1 MFTFIKQ
8 KLLYK
13 KWLNI
18 CLFVGI
24 ILLVAV
30 AACLPMY
37 QNMSEN
43 QAFQNEMKQY
53 IQDNGT
59 YPCVVSVFQGNTYK
73 KTKESFSKVI
83 ETIEGWDGI
92 LQRDLQMEPAQ
103 RIGLYTLK
111 ESAIIPIVNVAKR
124 KNDKYLKISY
134 MSDMEEHWKL
144 IASEKE
150 EAGKIPCYVSAS
162 ALENNELYVGQTI
175 EMKDYTDAKGNPLQ
189 LMITGVFEEKK
200 SDDIYWVQAPEE
212 YQKNVFVSEQDL
224 EKIMTAQKQITVR
237 FYAYYLYDYTKMKAK
252 DISSYYKVLKRY
264 AKAGF
269 DGQRVEITT
278 VFTQLLED
286 SIQQSKKIAA
296 ILWVLELPILALI
309 LIFIYMIASQI
320 LELEGNE
327 IAMLKSRGVSMR
339 QILWVYFCQAS
350 VLACSGIV
358 LGIPLGYAICR
369 LMGQSNAFLEF
380 VNRKNLMAAITGKS
394 VGFAIAGAVLAIA
407 FMTLPLVKR
416 ANIDIVAKKSK
427 RDASETAFFEKY
439 YIDVVLLLVSGYS
452 YYSFNKQKEEIA
464 QRVLNGKGLDPVLF
478 ISAVLFMAGAGM
490 IILRLFRV
498 VVQLIYHMGKERWAP
513 AVYASF
519 LQILRT
525 RRKQTFISL
534 FLVVSIAM
542 GIFYSNVARTINRN
556 EEERIRYDTGAD
568 LVVKEK
574 WMTMSKTYR
583 SGDKQITDLV
593 YVEPDTNLFEKVRKH
608 TESAAE
614 VLQRDV
620 SLAAAKGLSDNGVLM
635 AIQTEDFGNT
645 AWMRDGLL
653 DKHWYHYLNDLADGA
668 GNILVSSNARERF
681 NLKVGDTIR
690 YSMLSEDNSYQDTLG
705 DLTGKICGFVDAWPG
720 FTGYKMVTDD
730 NGNIK
735 QEETYLIVAN
745 YGYVTN
751 IFGIQPTEIWMK
763 TGGHQNKVL
772 DVIRDSGAVLEYR
785 KDVEQK
791 LILAKQ
797 TAMIQITNGMLTLS
811 FLVVMILC
819 MIGFLIYWITSIRQ
833 RELLFGIY
841 RAMGMSMREII
852 QMLINEQICCSMI
865 AVLSGVVSGMI
876 TSRLFIALITIAYA
890 PEQHVL
896 PYQLY
901 ISAGDMLRIGIIVL
915 CMLGGG
921 IYVLAHILAHMKI
934 AQAIKMG
941 ED

>member
-1 MFTFIKQ
+1 
-8 KLLYK
+8 
-13 KWLNI
+13 
-18 CLFVGI
+18 
-24 ILLVAV
+24 
-30 AACLPMY
+30 
-37 QNMSEN
+37 
-43 QAFQNEMKQY
+43 
-53 IQDNGT
+53 
-59 YPCVVSVFQGNTYK
+59 
-73 KTKESFSKVI
+73 
-83 ETIEGWDGI
+83 
-92 LQRDLQMEPAQ
+92 
-103 RIGLYTLK
+103 
-111 ESAIIPIVNVAKR
+111 
-124 KNDKYLKISY
+124 
-134 MSDMEEHWKL
+134 
-144 IASEKE
+144 
-150 EAGKIPCYVSAS
+150 
-162 ALENNELYVGQTI
+162 
-175 EMKDYTDAKGNPLQ
+175 
-189 LMITGVFEEKK
+189 
-200 SDDIYWVQAPEE
+200 
-212 YQKNVFVSEQDL
+212 
-224 EKIMTAQKQITVR
+224 
-237 FYAYYLYDYTKMKAK
+237 
-252 DISSYYKVLKRY
+252 
-264 AKAGF
+264 
-269 DGQRVEITT
+269 
-278 VFTQLLED
+278 
-286 SIQQSKKIAA
+286 
-296 ILWVLELPILALI
+296 
-309 LIFIYMIASQI
+309 
-320 LELEGNE
+320 
-327 IAMLKSRGVSMR
+327 
-339 QILWVYFCQAS
+339 
-350 VLACSGIV
+350 
-358 LGIPLGYAICR
+358 
-369 LMGQSNAFLEF
+369 
-380 VNRKNLMAAITGKS
+380 
-394 VGFAIAGAVLAIA
+394 
-407 FMTLPLVKR
+407 
-416 ANIDIVAKKSK
+416 
-427 RDASETAFFEKY
+427 
-439 YIDVVLLLVSGYS
+439 
-452 YYSFNKQKEEIA
+452 
-464 QRVLNGKGLDPVLF
+464 
-478 ISAVLFMAGAGM
+478 
-490 IILRLFRV
+490 
-498 VVQLIYHMGKERWAP
+498 
-513 AVYASF
+513 
-519 LQILRT
+519 
-525 RRKQTFISL
+525 
-534 FLVVSIAM
+534 
-542 GIFYSNVARTINRN
+542 
-556 EEERIRYDTGAD
+556 
-568 LVVKEK
+568 
-574 WMTMSKTYR
+574 
-583 SGDKQITDLV
+583 
-593 YVEPDTNLFEKVRKH
+593 
-608 TESAAE
+608 
-614 VLQRDV
+614 
-620 SLAAAKGLSDNGVLM
+620 M

-720 FTGYKMVTDD
+720 FTGYKMVADD